1 MTGYERKAFL
11 AAAPADIPAMC
22 AGLANVISRRL
33 GESAEFHA
41 AGYAVI
47 EELRAA
53 GHPLWSFDE
62 GPDFQAWCDD
72 WTKPIG
78 GPTLTLSLSAPNYVE
93 ASWGVP
99 EQNVSAEAGSPADAG

>member
-1 MTGYERKAFL
+1 
-11 AAAPADIPAMC
+11 MC
-22 AGLANVISRRL
+22 AALANLIARRL
-33 GESAEFHA
+33 RESADFHA
-41 AGYAVI
+41 AGYSVI

-72 WTKPIG
+72 WTKPVG
-78 GPTLTLSLSAPNYVE
+78 GPTLTLSFSAPDQVE

-99 EQNVSAEAGSPADAG
+99 EQHVSAEAGSAEDAG